1 MVNITAFGQIIRRF
15 DRFSFKKIVDHHQSD
30 KHNKGI
36 NSWTHMVSMVFCHIA
51 KANSLREISN
61 GIRSASGNLN
71 HLGITEGP
79 SKSSLSYIN
88 KHRNWE
94 LFRDYYF
101 ALLSSFSNE
110 VSFQRIKFKAKVK
123 KIFILDATVI
133 SLCLSVFDWAKY
145 RQTKGAIKLHMLLD
159 YDGCLPVYMCMT
171 DGKTPDVS
179 VAQTLS
185 LPKDSLVIMD
195 RAYLDFVMLY
205 DWHKRKV
212 QFVVRLKKNIKYKR
226 VKELPLP
233 ENKAQHILVDELFSL
248 DPNNSGIHYPEKL
261 RRVVVWSDEH
271 KSEIDII
278 TNQMSWTAETIAEL
292 YKERWQI
299 ETFFRTLKQM
309 MKIKTFVG
317 TSPNAVLIQI
327 WTALI
332 SILVLKYL
340 KQLAKYNWSLSNL
353 LAMLKMHIFDKTDL
367 RKWLDDPFEPLEPPP
382 KSVQMTFEW

>member
-1 MVNITAFGQIIRRF
+1 MTNITAFGQIIRRF
-15 DRFSFKKIVDHHQSD
+15 DRFSFKKIVDHYQSD
-30 KHNKGI
+30 KHTKGI
-36 NSWTHMVSMVFCHIA
+36 NSWAHMVSMVFCHIA

-71 HLGITEGP
+71 HLGISKGP

-88 KHRNWE
+88 KHRDWR

-101 ALLSSFSNE
+101 ALLSSLSKD
-110 VSFQRIKFKAKVK
+110 VSFQRIKFKAKIK

-159 YDGCLPVYMCMT
+159 YDGCLPAYMCMT
-171 DGKTPDVS
+171 DGKTSDVA
-179 VAQTLS
+179 VAQQLI

-205 DWHKRKV
+205 DWHKQEVK
-212 QFVVRLKKNIKYKR
+212 FVIRLKKNIKYKR
-226 VKELPLP
+226 IKELPLP
-233 ENKAQHILVDELFSL
+233 DDSAQHILLDEIILL
-248 DPNNSGIHYPEKL
+248 DSNNSGVNYPEKL

-271 KSEIDII
+271 KSCIDII
-278 TNQMSWTAETIAEL
+278 TNQMSWTAEIIAEL

-309 MKIKTFVG
+309 MKIKSFVG

-353 LAMLKMHIFDKTDL
+353 LAMLKMHLFDKTDL

-382 KSVQMTFEW
+382 KSEQMAFDW